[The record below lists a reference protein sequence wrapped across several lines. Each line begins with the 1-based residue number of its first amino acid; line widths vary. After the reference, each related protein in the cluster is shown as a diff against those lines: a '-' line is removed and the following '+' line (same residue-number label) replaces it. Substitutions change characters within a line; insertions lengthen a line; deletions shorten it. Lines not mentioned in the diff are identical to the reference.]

1 VARDETPDFSCEELV
16 AVASDYLE
24 GRLPASERARLEEH
38 LAECE
43 GCTTYV
49 EQMRRT
55 ITLIGELR
63 EEHVPREGFERLLGV
78 FRAWKHAR

>member
-1 VARDETPDFSCEELV
+1 VAREETSDFSCRELV

-43 GCTTYV
+43 GCTTYL

-63 EEHVPREGFERLLGV
+63 EEHVPPEALQGLLGV
-78 FRAWKHAR
+78 FRAWRHAG

>member
-1 VARDETPDFSCEELV
+1 MARDRTTDFSCKDLV

-38 LAECE
+38 LAKCE
-43 GCTTYV
+43 GCTTYL

-63 EEHVPREGFERLLGV
+63 EEHVPPEASQQLLGV
-78 FRAWKHAR
+78 FRAWRQTG